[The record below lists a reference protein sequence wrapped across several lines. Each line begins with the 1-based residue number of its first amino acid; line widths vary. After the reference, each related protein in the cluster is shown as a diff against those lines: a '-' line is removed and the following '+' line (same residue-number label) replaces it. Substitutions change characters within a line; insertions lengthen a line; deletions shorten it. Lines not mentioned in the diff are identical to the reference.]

1 MSQKGKESRRRQGR
15 RNRQR
20 GAELQREVVN
30 LAKKYGLQAFN
41 RDRGGAQH
49 EQGDVEIHEMYWG
62 CKRRKQ
68 IARWLYPEKEEYGV
82 FFREDR
88 GKTMVAV
95 PAEFLIELISGFL
108 DATNG

>member
-1 MSQKGKESRRRQGR
+1 
-15 RNRQR
+15 
-20 GAELQREVVN
+20 
-30 LAKKYGLQAFN
+30 
-41 RDRGGAQH
+41 
-49 EQGDVEIHEMYWG
+49 MYWG